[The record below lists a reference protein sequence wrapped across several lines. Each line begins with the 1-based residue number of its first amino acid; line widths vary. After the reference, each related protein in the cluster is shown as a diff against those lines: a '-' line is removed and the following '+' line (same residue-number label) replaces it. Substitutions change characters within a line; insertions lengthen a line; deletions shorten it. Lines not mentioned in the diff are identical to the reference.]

1 MSYNMNKLNISE
13 LVWDEFNSNH
23 INKHGV
29 SKTEIYEA
37 CQNILYTGGA
47 KFGRISIVAQTESG
61 RYLTIILA
69 YKSYDSYYPVSAR
82 DANKKEKEYDQN
94 SKI

>member
-1 MSYNMNKLNISE
+1 MDGGESLTYVRHCNT
-13 LVWDEFNSNH
+13 
-23 INKHGV
+23 KHGV
-29 SKTEIYEA
+29 TIDEVYEA
-37 CQNILYTGGA
+37 CQNVLHTSEA
-47 KFGRISIVAQTESG
+47 KYGRISVIALTKSG

-69 YKSYDSYYPVSAR
+69 YKSNDSYYPVSAR